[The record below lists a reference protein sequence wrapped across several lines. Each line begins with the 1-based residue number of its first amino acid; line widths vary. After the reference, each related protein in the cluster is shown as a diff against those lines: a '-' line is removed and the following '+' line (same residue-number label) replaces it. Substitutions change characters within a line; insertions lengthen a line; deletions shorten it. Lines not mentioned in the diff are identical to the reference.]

1 MTVLIAGAGPAGLTL
16 AIDLARRGV
25 PCRVVDKAPGLF
37 PGSRGKGLSPRTL
50 EVFDDLGVID
60 AVLDEGMPFPK
71 FRRYRG
77 HEVVFERHVNEMLGA
92 EPPHRGVDVPYPD
105 LWLLP
110 QWRTD
115 EILCERFRQLGG
127 RVEFGT
133 EVLGFDQDADGV
145 TAWTTAGPIRAAY
158 LVGCDGGR
166 STVRKALGVGFAGE
180 TFASELTVIGDI
192 RAEGLEGVFCHM
204 FDTGS
209 GRFSLWNM
217 PGGRY
222 YQFVAGV
229 AADSVPEL
237 TLETVRRLL
246 YERSGRT
253 DIRLHDLRWI
263 SLYRVNARMADRFRA
278 GRVLLAGD
286 AAHVHSSAGGQGLNT
301 SIQDGYNLGW
311 KVAAVLAG
319 APTALLDSYEA
330 ERMPVAAHVLGMSST
345 LHRLDFQRREGWT
358 PAIHQLDVS
367 YRDASPAVD
376 DRPAPGRLRAGD
388 RAPDGVLGDGSRLF
402 DVFRGPHFTLLA
414 FGGLPDHRCPP
425 GVRVRRV
432 SPSAAYDVD
441 EGTWVL
447 VRPDGYIG
455 VMSRHVETVL
465 TYLERNTPH
474 AVNR

>member
-1 MTVLIAGAGPAGLTL
+1 MTVLIAGAGPTGLTL

-37 PGSRGKGLSPRTL
+37 PGSRGKGLSQRTQ
-50 EVFDDLGVID
+50 EVFDDLGVIN
-60 AVLDEGMPFPK
+60 AVLTDGMPFPK
-71 FRRYRG
+71 FRRYSG
-77 HEVVFERHVNEMLGA
+77 HEVVFERHVNELLGA
-92 EPPHRGVDVPYPD
+92 EPLRRGAGVPYPD

-115 EILCERFRQLGG
+115 EILYERFVQLGG

-145 TAWTTAGPIRAAY
+145 TVQTTAGQVRATY

-166 STVRKALGVGFAGE
+166 STVRKALGVGFVGE
-180 TFASELTVIGDI
+180 TFESERTLIGDVQ
-192 RAEGLEGVFCHM
+192 AEGLDGVFCHM
-204 FDTGS
+204 FSTGT

-217 PGGRY
+217 PGGQY

-229 AADSVPEL
+229 AAENVPEL
-237 TLETVRRLL
+237 TLDSVRHLL
-246 YERSGRT
+246 HERSGRT
-253 DIRLHDLRWI
+253 DIRLHDLKWI
-263 SLYRVNARMADRFRA
+263 SLYRVNARMADRYRA

-301 SIQDGYNLGW
+301 SIQDSYNLGW
-311 KVAAVLAG
+311 KLAAVLGG
-319 APTALLDSYEA
+319 APKALLDSYET

-345 LHRLDFQRREGWT
+345 LHRLDFRPQEGWT

-367 YRDASPAVD
+367 YRHGPLAVD
-376 DRPAPGRLRAGD
+376 DRPALGQLRAGD
-388 RAPDGVLGDGSRLF
+388 RAPDGTLDDGTRLF

-414 FGGLPDHRCPP
+414 FGDLPNRRCGD
-425 GVRVRRV
+425 GVRVRQGT
-432 SPSAAYDVD
+432 PSDAYDVED
-441 EGTWVL
+441 GTLIL

-455 VMSRHVETVL
+455 VMSQRIDTVL
-465 TYLERNTPH
+465 TYLEQLTCSL
-474 AVNR
+474 A